1 MIRIAADVQVGARC
15 RTGARRLGVDVV
27 VSARRAEPDEQ
38 WFRRAMLARVKAVA
52 SPDYDL
58 EKLCRAAGVPW
69 IQLPGQGE
77 VCPHELVDFV
87 EVVLDIDIVAPLPP
101 MERSKPPPPGWEEV
115 QALRFDAESAVEKV
129 RGILATSGV
138 VRLGAIAKKAKVSI
152 PVAKG
157 AIRKLLYQQEVE
169 AVPIE
174 RAHAELRYRARRP

>member
-15 RTGARRLGVDVV
+15 RAGARRLGVDVV

-38 WFRRAMLARVKAVA
+38 WFRRAMLARVRAVA

-58 EKLCRAAGVPW
+58 ERLCRDAGVPW

-87 EVVLDIDIVAPLPP
+87 EVVLDVDIVAPLPP
-101 MERSKPPPPGWEEV
+101 MESSRPPPPGWADV
-115 QALRFDAESAVEKV
+115 QALRTAAESAVDRV
-129 RGILATSGV
+129 RDILAAGSV
-138 VRLGAIAKKAKVSI
+138 VRLGAIAKKARVSV

-157 AIRKLLYQQEVE
+157 AIRKLLYRQEVE
-169 AVPIE
+169 AVPLE